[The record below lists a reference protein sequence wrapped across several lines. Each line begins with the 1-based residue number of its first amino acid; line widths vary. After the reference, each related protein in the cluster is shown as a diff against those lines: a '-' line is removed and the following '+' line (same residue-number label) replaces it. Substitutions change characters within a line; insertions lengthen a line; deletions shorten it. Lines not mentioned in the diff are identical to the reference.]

1 MLRRGVRLERLPLDL
16 LEQVRPPAQEL
27 VVRELPRLH
36 VGGGALCARRLW
48 RRERARQYGC
58 ANTGYVLADTRRM
71 APNEQRVEGAVQE
84 ALVRSGII

>member
-27 VVRELPRLH
+27 VVRELPRLY

-48 RRERARQYGC
+48 EARAR
-58 ANTGYVLADTRRM
+58 AS
-71 APNEQRVEGAVQE
+71 
-84 ALVRSGII
+84 VRDVRA